1 MIVKVKTVKKLDT
14 KDNYGNISYLIT
26 LEDGTS
32 AYYRTKE
39 DNQTYF
45 VEGQEADAIIEEK
58 PKKDGTGTYRNIKP
72 NKPQQQFGG
81 KGYSRNDKAIAA
93 SVALQE
99 ATKFICSRPDLKS
112 EMIFPLADKMYK
124 WLEDKGAIP
133 NG

>member
-1 MIVKVKTVKKLDT
+1 MIVKVKTVKKFDT

-39 DNQTYF
+39 ENQTYF

-81 KGYSRNDKAIAA
+81 KGYSKDHKKE
-93 SVALQE
+93 SVTMCLSYA
-99 ATKFICSRPDLKS
+99 KDLCVAGKITT
-112 EMIFPLADKMYK
+112 EQMLPLAGKFYDWVSQK
-124 WLEDKGAIP
+124 LDS